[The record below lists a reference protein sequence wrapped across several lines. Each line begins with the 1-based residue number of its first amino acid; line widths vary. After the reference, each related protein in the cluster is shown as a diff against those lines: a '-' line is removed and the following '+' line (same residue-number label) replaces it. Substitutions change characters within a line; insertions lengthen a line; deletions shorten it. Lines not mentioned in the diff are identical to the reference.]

1 MWGAAMSLQPDRR
14 VAATVELL
22 RDAFHSGRSVT
33 LRVTELEEPLS
44 GCVSHIAEG
53 AAAGEYVF
61 SAFVGRER
69 IVISGA
75 EAQIERSSA
84 ANSHH

>member
-1 MWGAAMSLQPDRR
+1 MPLEPDQR

-22 RDAFHSGRSVT
+22 REAFHSGRSVT

-44 GCVSHIAEG
+44 GCVSYIVVG
-53 AAAGEYVF
+53 AAEGEYVF

-69 IVISGA
+69 VVISGA

>member
-1 MWGAAMSLQPDRR
+1 MPLQPHRR

-22 RDAFHSGRSVT
+22 REAFHSGRSVT
-33 LRVTELEEPLS
+33 LHVTDLEEPLS
-44 GCVSHIAEG
+44 GCVSHIVEG

-69 IVISGA
+69 LVISGA
-75 EAQIERSSA
+75 EALIERSSA
-84 ANSHH
+84 AHDHC

>member
-1 MWGAAMSLQPDRR
+1 MPLEPDQR

-22 RDAFHSGRSVT
+22 REAFHSGRSVT

-44 GCVSHIAEG
+44 GCVSYIVEG

-69 IVISGA
+69 VVISGA